1 MARLAKKYGKTSAQI
16 ALRWLVNH
24 DNVFAIPKAARL
36 DHLKENATSGDFRL
50 EQKDIDL
57 INFEKELKNVVEEL
71 SSSYGDVKDFRN
83 APLKV
88 PGDYNKLCFIDLSK
102 SANGDVNEYSLIMNS
117 WNDKINANIFLVKS
131 DMEYSFYA
139 NNITITAENSLCF
152 EIKNGKANDLRIEG
166 VGGSAKISKT

>member
-1 MARLAKKYGKTSAQI
+1 MEKGKRKKGEIAGEVIIYILAVIIFGLIILFGYSEISKLMQK
-16 ALRWLVNH
+16 
-24 DNVFAIPKAARL
+24 
-36 DHLKENATSGDFRL
+36 
-50 EQKDIDL
+50 QKDIDL

-102 SANGDVNEYSLIMNS
+102 DADDDVNAYSLIMNS

-139 NNITITAENSLCF
+139 NNITITAKSSLCF
-152 EIKNGKANDLRIEG
+152 EIKNGKVNDLRIEG